1 MEFLPSQYRSLSK
14 KSRLGSLLRG
24 WQIVLSI
31 QMLQLLL
38 IFWLGILDLK
48 EETSNQL
55 NALELFGKKLL
66 EVSADSAVQ
75 IQYLVFDEW

>member
-1 MEFLPSQYRSLSK
+1 
-14 KSRLGSLLRG
+14 
-24 WQIVLSI
+24 
-31 QMLQLLL
+31 MLQLLL